1 MKKKL
6 RSTVKE
12 WCCTVTLSSVQ
23 LNSVTLSDLNRA
35 LISTVSALW
44 SKKAL
49 QLLFWVGYM
58 L

>member
-1 MKKKL
+1 M
-6 RSTVKE
+6 KE

-23 LNSVTLSDLNRA
+23 LNSVTLSDLNRS
-35 LISTVSALW
+35 LTSTVSALW